1 MTTDLTAADGSTT
14 KHRRSLRRAL
24 VNWLWPVFGDFPREL
39 LRTKLVRFIIAGV
52 RYVWFVLI
60 LRRLRTVSGSDGVAR
75 STIKHN
81 LRGMLDLHV
90 ERSLRLI
97 YPIAM
102 WAAARRIS
110 LADLKVLTIGPRTE
124 GEIFN
129 LVAHGFRRRNITG
142 LDLISYSPS
151 IQLGDMHAM
160 PYPDASFD
168 VIIAGWVISYS
179 DQKDVAAA
187 EIVRIAKP
195 GAIVAVG
202 IEWGRKSP
210 EQVAAERTGYIVGS
224 AKRLP
229 TAQAILD
236 LFGDRVDRVYAKVD
250 DQDFAPEDVGDL
262 LVVFRLR

>member
-1 MTTDLTAADGSTT
+1 MTSDAATEDGSTT

-24 VNWLWPVFGDFPREL
+24 VNWLWPIVSDFPREL
-39 LRTKLVRFIIAGV
+39 LRTKMVRFIVSAV

-60 LRRLRTVSGSDGVAR
+60 LRRLRTVSGTDGVAA

-97 YPIAM
+97 YPISM
-102 WAAARRIS
+102 WAAARRLS
-110 LADLKVLTIGPRTE
+110 LADQKVLTIGPRTE

-129 LVAHGFRRRNITG
+129 LVAHGFRRRNISAI
-142 LDLISYSPS
+142 DLISYSPT
-151 IQLGDMHAM
+151 IRLGDMHEM
-160 PYPDASFD
+160 PFPAGAFD

-179 DQKDVAAA
+179 DRKDVAAA
-187 EIVRIAKP
+187 EIARVAKP
-195 GAIVAVG
+195 GAVIAIG

-210 EQVAAERTGYIVGS
+210 EQVAAEKTGYIVGS
-224 AKRLP
+224 ATRLP

-236 LFGDRVDRVYAKVD
+236 LFGDRVDRIYAKVD
-250 DQDFAPEDVGDL
+250 DQDFAAEEAGDL

>member
-1 MTTDLTAADGSTT
+1 MTTDMTTGDGSTT

-24 VNWLWPVFGDFPREL
+24 INWLWPIVGDFPREL
-39 LRTKLVRFIIAGV
+39 LRTKLVRFLVSGV

-102 WAAARRIS
+102 WAAARRLS
-110 LADLKVLTIGPRTE
+110 LADQKVLTIGPRTE

-142 LDLISYSPS
+142 LDLISYSPT
-151 IQLGDMHAM
+151 IQLGDMHSM
-160 PYPDASFD
+160 PFPDARFD
-168 VIIAGWVISYS
+168 IVLAGWVISYS
-179 DQKDVAAA
+179 DRKDAVAA
-187 EIVRIAKP
+187 EIARVAKP
-195 GAIVAVG
+195 GAIVAIG
-202 IEWGRKSP
+202 IEWGRQSP

-236 LFGDRVDRVYAKVD
+236 LFGNRVDRVYAKVD
-250 DQDFAPEDVGDL
+250 DQDFAVEEAGDL
-262 LVVFRLR
+262 LIIFRLR